1 MNQQMTYY
9 WNRLKLAPFVTYIF
23 VILNFIVF
31 GLMTLTGGTTNVENL
46 IRWGADYAPLL
57 IGEGQWYRLI
67 NPIFIHIG
75 MEHILLNMI
84 TLFFIGT
91 VLERMFGHWR
101 FIVIYMIA
109 GIGGN
114 IASAVFAPESVAAGA
129 STAIFGLF
137 GAFLMVGESFWEN
150 PYVRRQT
157 QTFIIFIIL
166 NLASGFIPGSGIDIF
181 GHLGGL
187 FTGFLTAYV
196 VSVPKGV
203 GTISKYKRVLGAVL
217 LIAIFVV
224 AVNFGFFG

>member
-1 MNQQMTYY
+1 MTYY
-9 WNRLKLAPFVTYIF
+9 WNRFKLAPFVTYIL
-23 VILNFIVF
+23 VIMNVIVF
-31 GLMTLTGGTTNVENL
+31 GLMTLTGGTTSIENL
-46 IRWGADYAPLL
+46 IRWGADYAPL
-57 IGEGQWYRLI
+57 IIEQGQWYRLI

-84 TLFFIGT
+84 TLFFIGN
-91 VLERMFGHWR
+91 VLERIFGHWR

-166 NLASGFIPGSGIDIF
+166 NLASGFVPNSGMDNF

-187 FTGFLTAYV
+187 FTGFLAAYM
-196 VSVPKGV
+196 VSVPKSV
-203 GTISKYKRVLGAVL
+203 GTISKYKRILGVVL
-217 LIAIFVV
+217 LLAIVFV
-224 AVNFGFFG
+224 AMNFGLFG